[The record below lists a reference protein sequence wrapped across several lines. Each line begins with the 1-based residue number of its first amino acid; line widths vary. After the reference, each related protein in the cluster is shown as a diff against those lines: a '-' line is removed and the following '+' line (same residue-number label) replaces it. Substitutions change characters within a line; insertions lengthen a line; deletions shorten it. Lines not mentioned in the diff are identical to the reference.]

1 MKTPVLIIVY
11 TRPETTIHVVN
22 ALRQIKAESI
32 YIYQGIPNTK
42 KKSQDFQN
50 YIKVSK
56 IIQNINWKCRVK
68 LKKQKGV
75 DSYHAWKLAVKWFF
89 KNEKEGIILEDDI
102 VPNNSFFIF
111 CSKLLKKY
119 RHDRRIAQICG
130 TSFLNQKKISN
141 ESYIFSNYSLG
152 WGWATWRRSI
162 IDFDEKMKDWPK
174 MKKNKTLLKIINDKK
189 FMYYW
194 SKVFDNQYK
203 NISKAWDERW
213 LYSNWKNNKLSII
226 PKKHLVKNIGFG
238 ENATHTK
245 IKHWYSN
252 LETNEIKYIN
262 KHPKKIIANK
272 EYDCWLNTNVYGIK
286 FHYIKQKILNNK
298 VLNIKIIFK
307 IIRVIYKLIK
317 PLYRIKKPMY

>member
-1 MKTPVLIIVY
+1 
-11 TRPETTIHVVN
+11 
-22 ALRQIKAESI
+22 
-32 YIYQGIPNTK
+32 
-42 KKSQDFQN
+42 
-50 YIKVSK
+50 
-56 IIQNINWKCRVK
+56 
-68 LKKQKGV
+68 
-75 DSYHAWKLAVKWFF
+75 
-89 KNEKEGIILEDDI
+89 
-102 VPNNSFFIF
+102 
-111 CSKLLKKY
+111 
-119 RHDRRIAQICG
+119 
-130 TSFLNQKKISN
+130 
-141 ESYIFSNYSLG
+141 
-152 WGWATWRRSI
+152 
-162 IDFDEKMKDWPK
+162 